1 MNKKEWLNIK
11 KNSKKAKRLV
21 IAILCALIPIGAL
34 GFGYFTGGDEKKDIQ
49 IANTLTVDGS
59 IEVTTTRETEV
70 SLAGIVPGDTINKTI
85 NIKPNATAESLMRVK
100 IEPNWEGVSNP
111 DTSNIK
117 IVYADNVV
125 KEDLNSS
132 ENNYWYK
139 EEDYLYYIG
148 KVTTQDAMQLVK
160 GIKFLG
166 VTNDE
171 DANNYQGKNLKV
183 NVTLEMIQCKYA
195 PFKTK
200 WTEVKQGTALYEKL
214 IELCPEANTVVE

>member
-1 MNKKEWLNIK
+1 MLNIN
-11 KNSKKAKRLV
+11 NSKKAKRLV
-21 IAILCALIPIGAL
+21 IATLCALIPVGAL

-70 SLAGIVPGDTINKTI
+70 SLDGIVPGDTINKTI
-85 NIKPNATAESLMRVK
+85 NIKPDSTAESLMRVK
-100 IEPNWEGVSNP
+100 IQPNWEGVESPNI
-111 DTSNIK
+111 SNIK
-117 IVYADNVV
+117 IVYADNAV
-125 KEDLNSS
+125 KEELNSS

-139 EEDYLYYIG
+139 EGNYLYYIG

-166 VTNDE
+166 GTNDE
-171 DANNYQGKNLKV
+171 DANKYQGKNLKI

-195 PFKTK
+195 PFKTR
-200 WTEVKQGTALYEKL
+200 WTEVEKDGDLYNKL
-214 IELCPEANTVVE
+214 NALCPEADTKVEE

>member
-1 MNKKEWLNIK
+1 MLNIN
-11 KNSKKAKRLV
+11 NSKKAKRLV
-21 IAILCALIPIGAL
+21 IATLCALIPVGAL

-70 SLAGIVPGDTINKTI
+70 SLDGIVPGDTINKTI
-85 NIKPNATAESLMRVK
+85 NIKPDSTAESLMRVK
-100 IEPNWEGVSNP
+100 IQPNWEGVESPNI
-111 DTSNIK
+111 SNIK
-117 IVYADNVV
+117 IVYADNAV
-125 KEDLNSS
+125 KEELNSS

-139 EEDYLYYIG
+139 EGNYLYYIG

-166 VTNDE
+166 GTNDE
-171 DANNYQGKNLKV
+171 DANKYQGKNLKI

-195 PFKTK
+195 PFKTR
-200 WTEVKQGTALYEKL
+200 WTEVEKDGDLYNKL
-214 IELCPEANTVVE
+214 NALCPEANTSVE